1 MHEVEIAVG
10 NIGAAEALNDRA
22 QWEFL
27 LATLII
33 FVVAV
38 ATISYQI
45 VRAAKS
51 NPVEVL
57 KDE

>member
-1 MHEVEIAVG
+1 M
-10 NIGAAEALNDRA
+10 
-22 QWEFL
+22 
-27 LATLII
+27 
-33 FVVAV
+33 VAV

-45 VRAAKS
+45 YRAAGS